1 MDQIRGLMGDKPGLI
16 CSGQVTAVKLKDYL
30 VRHPEIETRLSK
42 GGGRRYLTT
51 DLTPRFQQL
60 AGLFMGQSLT
70 PEVVEL

>member
-1 MDQIRGLMGDKPGLI
+1 
-16 CSGQVTAVKLKDYL
+16 VTAVKLKDYL